1 MPQLMLQGFPDGAIR
16 IGPALGIVK
25 KEGLVTYFVGP
36 DNYFSH
42 ADTDAAS
49 QRFIIATLIANRHV
63 RASEVEASC
72 LDIAPRTLMRWTRQ
86 LAEKGPG
93 SFYLPQSVRGAAVM
107 TAEKAAQCTRLLDAG
122 GSVAAVA
129 RQAGVNES
137 TLRKALRD
145 TRVVRSQMPAQPPI
159 EDPAEV
165 TTKSQ
170 RSRTDAEAAEGMG
183 TACTRADERMAAA
196 FGLMGSA
203 VTRFEPCQDVNMGG
217 LLAGLPALC
226 ANGLL
231 SGLDKHLSLPKG
243 FYSAM
248 HILIVLGSMALAR
261 IRRPEGLRHLPPGE
275 LGKAIAALL
284 NDLTQLT
291 FQHPETHARM
301 IYQLV

>member
-86 LAEKGPG
+86 LAEEGPG

-107 TAEKAAQCTRLLDAG
+107 TAEKAAQCARLLDAG

-145 TRVVRSQMPAQPPI
+145 ARVVRSQMPAQPPI

-170 RSRTDAEAAEGMG
+170 RSRTDAEAAEGKMIAYRAE
-183 TACTRADERMAAA
+183 TALVALLRPHLAKEDEARAMIRELFVSSADLVPDETANTLTVRIHRMA
-196 FGLMGSA
+196 S
-203 VTRFEPCQDVNMGG
+203 
-217 LLAGLPALC
+217 PAH
-226 ANGLL
+226 
-231 SGLDKHLSLPKG
+231 D
-243 FYSAM
+243 
-248 HILIVLGSMALAR
+248 
-261 IRRPEGLRHLPPGE
+261 
-275 LGKAIAALL
+275 KAIAALL
-284 NDLTQLT
+284 DDLTQLA
-291 FQHPETHARM
+291 FLHPETHARL